1 MTRLLAGFLAVL
13 LISVA
18 LGQSARAQIPDYSIL
33 FGGQSSGPQ
42 STPQQSSPLPTPG
55 QAPVGIPP
63 SAEDYA
69 QLDLATD
76 PMLGA
81 AKNAV
86 EVFRLRLTETLRH
99 TPKLWRDLRTTWALA
114 SPTKRPRY
122 FLGVA
127 LFGALLLMVGRGV
140 LQLYA
145 AFIARPLFIAAQ
157 KPNPE
162 GYLDKL
168 PVLAYRMFL
177 TLVGCVI
184 MLGVASAIGLYFYQ
198 EHEPTLLTIIALFSA
213 YTILQIIDTLW
224 RMTLSPLMPEYR
236 LVSLNDRQARVLYRW
251 LVAGSAIGV
260 FGIAFIY
267 WLEALGMPER
277 GLVLIGILMNLA
289 TVGALLAMM
298 RVNRRAIR
306 QLILAGKMPTEASWI
321 TLLASKLWAP
331 VGAIYLIVAWGK
343 MSFDLIMGIETNGK
357 ELIVPYLVLIIGLL
371 AYAVTSY
378 LIERVFTHN
387 RRVRDQNRAMAEAR
401 AASEEAARDAEMT
414 AEHFGASDDIDGD
427 GDEEG
432 ATKAVPDRPL
442 LPVGRRG
449 MKTFEDLAR
458 RIASLFALG
467 AAAWVMVYYWGGPE
481 IYAESALFGIAQDLF
496 DILFIGYILYHSV
509 R

>member
-42 STPQQSSPLPTPG
+42 STPQQSSPLPPPG

-86 EVFRLRLTETLRH
+86 EVFRLRLTETIRH

-157 KPNPE
+157 KTNPE

-184 MLGVASAIGLYFYQ
+184 MLGVASAIGLYF
-198 EHEPTLLTIIALFSA
+198 
-213 YTILQIIDTLW
+213 
-224 RMTLSPLMPEYR
+224 
-236 LVSLNDRQARVLYRW
+236 
-251 LVAGSAIGV
+251 
-260 FGIAFIY
+260 
-267 WLEALGMPER
+267 
-277 GLVLIGILMNLA
+277 
-289 TVGALLAMM
+289 
-298 RVNRRAIR
+298 
-306 QLILAGKMPTEASWI
+306 
-321 TLLASKLWAP
+321 
-331 VGAIYLIVAWGK
+331 
-343 MSFDLIMGIETNGK
+343 
-357 ELIVPYLVLIIGLL
+357 
-371 AYAVTSY
+371 
-378 LIERVFTHN
+378 
-387 RRVRDQNRAMAEAR
+387 
-401 AASEEAARDAEMT
+401 
-414 AEHFGASDDIDGD
+414 
-427 GDEEG
+427 
-432 ATKAVPDRPL
+432 
-442 LPVGRRG
+442 
-449 MKTFEDLAR
+449 
-458 RIASLFALG
+458 
-467 AAAWVMVYYWGGPE
+467 
-481 IYAESALFGIAQDLF
+481 
-496 DILFIGYILYHSV
+496 
-509 R
+509 